1 MWIILMLLIGAAAC
15 LPVTNISVNTSGSVA
30 QCPQT
35 SPSQHLWSLTLL
47 PLLSANGVSL
57 YYIRK
62 QKRLLAN
69 IAST

>member
-1 MWIILMLLIGAAAC
+1 MWVILVLLIGGAAC
-15 LPVTNISVNTSGSVA
+15 LPVTNISANAPGYVSE
-30 QCPQT
+30 CPQT

-62 QKRLLAN
+62 QKRLIAN
-69 IAST
+69 IVST